1 MFDQRKEFRFITK
14 CDGIIKNCDRL
25 VYYKARWT
33 VITNCDSFFY
43 YKVRQG
49 LLQISTGITKCDD
62 YFKLGQYPSPSKQYP
77 PTLSEAQI
85 EN

>member
-1 MFDQRKEFRFITK
+1 MDS
-14 CDGIIKNCDRL
+14 
-25 VYYKARWT
+25 YYKLRQL
-33 VITNCDSFFY
+33 FY

>member
-14 CDGIIKNCDRL
+14 CDGIIKNCDSL
-25 VYYKARWT
+25 VYYK
-33 VITNCDSFFY
+33 
-43 YKVRQG
+43 VREG

-62 YFKLGQYPSPSKQYP
+62 YFKLGQYPSPSKQYL

>member
-14 CDGIIKNCDRL
+14 CDGIIKNCDSL
-25 VYYKARWT
+25 V
-33 VITNCDSFFY
+33 Y